1 MLLNLGLYALV
12 VRPLHMLFYLIH
24 GFLRMR
30 LRRTTNIASLRVD
43 IIHVIC
49 NLISVLIF
57 GTSDIRSNDSN
68 PYPFRAS
75 GETKK
80 VGAKLR
86 CQKITTAK
94 DNELSFKDI
103 ICK

>member
-1 MLLNLGLYALV
+1 MLLTFCLSVLV
-12 VRPLHMLFYLIH
+12 VRPLHMFFYLIH

-30 LRRTTNIASLRVD
+30 LRRTINIASLRVD

-57 GTSDIRSNDSN
+57 GTSDIRSSDSS
-68 PYPFRAS
+68 PYPFRACS
-75 GETKK
+75 ETKK

-86 CQKITTAK
+86 CQKLPRQRIMSCLLKT
-94 DNELSFKDI
+94 
-103 ICK
+103 